1 VDGGRLHNQTESL
14 IEVNSGALRETPDD
28 PTSLVSIERFIGE
41 ELVRENPLLLVTTLE
56 PRGWGTSSHVPLLIR
71 ALYSCFI
78 VVCQFRSARGTSS
91 HAPLLIRTSY
101 SSSIAVRQ
109 FGSARGNKFSC
120 PIAHQGPVLL
130 LYSRAPIQIGKG
142 SVDRGQN
149 DRRRHR
155 GSHDDE
161 SESVMR

>member
-28 PTSLVSIERFIGE
+28 PTSLVPIERFIGE

-78 VVCQFRSARGTSS
+78 VVCQFRST
-91 HAPLLIRTSY
+91 
-101 SSSIAVRQ
+101 
-109 FGSARGNKFSC
+109 RGNKFSC
-120 PIAHQGPVLL
+120 PIAHQDLILL
-130 LYSRAPIQIGKG
+130 LYSRAPIWIGKG
-142 SVDRGQN
+142 EQVLM
-149 DRRRHR
+149 
-155 GSHDDE
+155 SHC
-161 SESVMR
+161 SSGPRTPTL